1 MAFTSL
7 SPHLSLL
14 TPPPNSPHRH
24 HHHHTSLPLPHSK
37 PCNSTTQSLNH
48 ALLRLSVRRRDALLA
63 RAVHASL
70 SKSRDHPGNS
80 LILSYLKLGLLS
92 DAHKV
97 LTNMSL
103 PNVVSYTALLSH
115 YAKSGREGEAIE
127 LFLRMRRAAVEP
139 NEYTFVAILTACVR
153 LLDWQL
159 GAQVQSLALK
169 AGYCGFTYV
178 SNSFMAMYVRRG
190 HVDAAVR
197 VFEEMLNRDLASW
210 NTVIAGMVKDS
221 RYDEGFE
228 LFREMQRIEG
238 FRVDR
243 FTLSTLL
250 AAAANSLASLEG
262 REIHGHA
269 LRVGFESDLSVN
281 NALMEFYANCGAV
294 ENVVAL
300 FERMPEKD
308 VISWTTMLTGY
319 MDFAM
324 VQSAVKLFNEMP
336 EKNCISYNSL
346 LAGLCRNGEGLQA
359 VNLFLGMIERGME
372 ISDFTLTSIVNA
384 CAMLADMKQAS
395 RFMGLM
401 ASAQKMFGQWS
412 YEQNQSMVWTS
423 MLCGYA
429 RNGQADEAVS
439 LFCTT
444 LAEGDVVMDEVALTA
459 VLGICGTLGFH
470 VMGKQLHCYVIKSGF
485 LSDVGVENATFSMYS
500 KCGNMEDAVRCFDL
514 MRKRDVVS
522 WNSLITA
529 YLLHRQGDNALA
541 VWSRMENVGIEPDSI
556 TLALVISAFR
566 HTTSNLVD
574 TCRSLFFSMK
584 SLYGIEATSEH
595 YASLVSVLG
604 YWGCYDEAEE
614 LITNMPFKPDAYV
627 WRALLDCCRLRSHAR
642 LGRVVAKQLLAIEP
656 QDPSSY
662 ILLSNLYAASG
673 RWHCSDRVRKEM
685 KQKGL
690 QKHPSRSWVIHQNK
704 VHSFYARDKTHPE
717 TKDIYSGLDI
727 LVLQCLKTGYTPDT
741 TFVLHEVEEH
751 QKTDFLYYHSAKLAL
766 TYGILMTKP
775 GRPVRVT
782 KNILL
787 CGDCHTFFKHA
798 SSVTGREI
806 CLRDSSGFHC
816 FKNGKCSCGDY
827 W

>member
-1 MAFTSL
+1 MNEKTLTTPSFL
-7 SPHLSLL
+7 SNFL
-14 TPPPNSPHRH
+14 THHPSHTPNPPIQPPQIPPPNYA
-24 HHHHTSLPLPHSK
+24 PLQL
-37 PCNSTTQSLNH
+37 CDDDDE
-48 ALLRLSVRRRDALLA
+48 LLRLSVLRRDPALA

-70 SKSRDHPGNS
+70 SKSANANANANYLGNS

-97 LTNMSL
+97 FTNMPL
-103 PNVVSYTALLSH
+103 PNVVSYTAILSH
-115 YAKSGREGEAIE
+115 YAKSGREGEATE
-127 LFLRMRRAAVEP
+127 LFLRMRRAGVEP
-139 NEYTFVAILTACVR
+139 NEFTFVAILTACVR
-153 LLDWQL
+153 LLDWKL
-159 GAQVQSLALK
+159 GAQVQSLAFK
-169 AGYCGFTYV
+169 SGYCGFTYV
-178 SNSFMAMYVRRG
+178 SNSFMGLYVRRG
-190 HVDAAVR
+190 CVDVAFQ
-197 VFEEMLNRDLASW
+197 VFEEMLQRDLASW

-221 RYDEGFE
+221 RYDEGFD
-228 LFREMQRIEG
+228 LFREMQRIDG

-250 AAAANSLASLEG
+250 AAAANSLASLQG

-281 NALMEFYANCGAV
+281 NALMEFYGNCGGL

-300 FERMPEKD
+300 FERMLEKD

-359 VNLFLGMIERGME
+359 VKLFLGMIERGME

-384 CAMLADMKQAS
+384 CAMLTDMKTSEQIHGFVIKSGFRSNPWIEAALIDMCA
-395 RFMGLM
+395 RCGRM
-401 ASAQKMFGQWS
+401 ANAQKLFGQWS
-412 YEQNQSMVWTS
+412 YEQNRSMVWTS

-429 RNGQADEAVS
+429 RNGQPDEAVS
-439 LFCTT
+439 FFCMT
-444 LAEGDVVMDEVALTA
+444 LAEGEVFMDEVALTA

-470 VMGKQLHCYVIKSGF
+470 EMGKQLHCYVIKSGF
-485 LSDVGVENATFSMYS
+485 LSDVGVGNATFSMYS

-514 MRKRDVVS
+514 MHKHDVVS

-529 YLLHRQGDNALA
+529 YLLHRQGDNALS
-541 VWSRMENVGIEPDSI
+541 VWSRMEKI
-556 TLALVISAFR
+556 
-566 HTTSNLVD
+566 
-574 TCRSLFFSMK
+574 
-584 SLYGIEATSEH
+584 
-595 YASLVSVLG
+595 
-604 YWGCYDEAEE
+604 
-614 LITNMPFKPDAYV
+614 
-627 WRALLDCCRLRSHAR
+627 ALLDCCRLRSHAR

-685 KQKGL
+685 KEKGL

-727 LVLQCLKTGYTPDT
+727 LVLQCIKTGYTPDT

-751 QKTDFLYYHSAKLAL
+751 QKTETSCIVIA
-766 TYGILMTKP
+766 P
-775 GRPVRVT
+775 
-782 KNILL
+782 NLL
-787 CGDCHTFFKHA
+787 
-798 SSVTGREI
+798 
-806 CLRDSSGFHC
+806 LRMGF
-816 FKNGKCSCGDY
+816 
-827 W
+827 